1 MSKVMQF
8 VQLDEKKRDAAA
20 LEGLSTG
27 VDRAI
32 TRMRMDLEDD
42 VTSAKANVAKVSAIT
57 TLANFSARNWITTR
71 NDALN
76 ALADAEQAVSEFNTN
91 FSEEA

>member
-1 MSKVMQF
+1 MSNVMSF

-20 LEGLSTG
+20 VAGLETEVS
-27 VDRAI
+27 RAI

-42 VTSAKANVAKVSAIT
+42 VTAAKANVAKVSAIT
-57 TLANFSARNWITTR
+57 TLSNFSARNWILGR
-71 NDALN
+71 NDALTEQ
-76 ALADAEQAVSEFNTN
+76 ADAEQALEEFNTN